1 LIAAAGSMIPPMNPN
16 PLLGVLLVL
25 GAATLWGT
33 TGTAR
38 TLADGSLSAYW
49 FGALRLATASAF
61 FAVCAAASRPP
72 TGAPSLGRPATRHVL
87 GAGLCMAVHNL
98 AFFAGIGKI
107 GVALGT
113 AIALGSGPIWAG
125 LLQAALHRQRP
136 SAAWWL
142 GTLVAVGGGVLMTLG
157 GARQAAGAVAAGILL
172 CLLSGLSYA
181 AYTLLNER
189 MAHAASAATITL
201 GAFSVAAAVALPVA
215 WWTTGAPTFT
225 GADLAAVAYTGVV
238 TAGLPYLLFSHA
250 LRHITPATGVTLALG
265 EPVVAFALSVAV
277 LGERPTALAYLG
289 LLLVVCGV
297 LGVVRQ
303 ELASQRPSTGS
314 RTAVSPRHGP
324 SGITSRA

>member
-1 LIAAAGSMIPPMNPN
+1 MIPPMNPN

-38 TLADGSLSAYW
+38 SLADGSLSAYW

-87 GAGLCMAVHNL
+87 GAGLCMAVYNL

-125 LLQAALHRQRP
+125 LLQAALHRHTAVRGLVDGHPGRRGRRRADDARRRP
-136 SAAWWL
+136 AGGRRRCRRHPA
-142 GTLVAVGGGVLMTLG
+142 VPAVGLVVCRLHAAQRTHGACRIGFDDHPRGLQRRRRGRVAGGVVDG
-157 GARQAAGAVAAGILL
+157 QAPPP
-172 CLLSGLSYA
+172 S
-181 AYTLLNER
+181 R
-189 MAHAASAATITL
+189 
-201 GAFSVAAAVALPVA
+201 
-215 WWTTGAPTFT
+215 APTWPRWPT
-225 GADLAAVAYTGVV
+225 PVSI

-303 ELASQRPSTGS
+303 ELASQRPVRRRQPDVVQSS
-314 RTAVSPRHGP
+314 A
-324 SGITSRA
+324 

>member
-1 LIAAAGSMIPPMNPN
+1 MIPPMKPN

-87 GAGLCMAVHNL
+87 GAGLCMAVYNL

-125 LLQAALHRQRP
+125 LLQALLHRQRP
-136 SAAWWL
+136 SAAWWM

-157 GARQAAGAVAAGILL
+157 GARQAAGVDAVGIVL
-172 CLLSGLSYA
+172 CLLSGLSMPPTRCSTNA
-181 AYTLLNER
+181 WR
-189 MAHAASAATITL
+189 HAASASTITL

-215 WWTTGAPTFT
+215 WWTEGTPTFT
-225 GADLAAVAYTGVV
+225 GADLAAVAYTGVI

-250 LRHITPATGVTLALG
+250 LRHIAPATGVTLALG

-277 LGERPTALAYLG
+277 LGDRPTALAYLG

-314 RTAVSPRHGP
+314 RTAVSPRRGP
-324 SGITSRA
+324 SGKTSRA